1 MKQKIKDFVQELLP
15 ELMTMA
21 DAIYDKPEMAFQET
35 FASTLLEDWLESRG
49 FTVQRGLG
57 SLNTALRQL

>member
-35 FASTLLEDWLESRG
+35 FASTLL
-49 FTVQRGLG
+49 
-57 SLNTALRQL
+57 